1 MSAEVIEP
9 APNTQALN
17 ECDTNADTCC
27 LGKNFIISQYTTRSS
42 DVYAYD
48 KSYEPIENVP
58 IVTGMTAYDDDATGQ
73 TYILVFHEALYYG
86 NKLDHS
92 LINPNQLRNYGIK
105 VNDNPYDRS
114 NSLGIIANDEVLIQM
129 HTRGTKI
136 QFGTRVPTTQELNEC
151 LKIDMTSPIPW
162 EPSQVCMQ
170 EINRPVSDISS
181 VTYDE
186 VIGKHKYIDP
196 ASDEAHMHE
205 INPCLNRLREC
216 SISKITTSSLS
227 TNENTMDLT
236 PRRTF
241 VSTDRHTTVTA
252 EAIAENFLIG
262 PDRAKQTLMATT
274 QRGTRSAIL
283 PIARRY
289 RADRMYNLP
298 RLNAKFATDT
308 LYADK
313 KSIRSNIGS
322 QIYSHKCG
330 FNAAYHM
337 QRANNENVG
346 NSLNDFINDYGIPDH
361 LTYDGAAVQVGSKT
375 KFQETI
381 RRSRINT
388 HVSAPRRPN
397 ENPAEGSIR
406 EVKKRWYTLQ
416 AKKNIPNRVWDYG
429 ISWVCET
436 GNVTTNSSKYCDGR
450 TPLEI
455 MTGITPDITEY

>member
-1 MSAEVIEP
+1 
-9 APNTQALN
+9 
-17 ECDTNADTCC
+17 
-27 LGKNFIISQYTTRSS
+27 
-42 DVYAYD
+42 
-48 KSYEPIENVP
+48 
-58 IVTGMTAYDDDATGQ
+58 MTAYDDDATGQ

-105 VNDNPYDRS
+105 VNDNPYDKS
-114 NSLGIIANDEVLIQM
+114 NDLGIIANDEVLIQM

-151 LKIDMTSPIPW
+151 LKIDMTSSIPW

-170 EINRPVSDISS
+170 EINTPVSNISS
-181 VTYDE
+181 VTYDN
-186 VIGKHKYIDP
+186 VIGKHKYTDP
-196 ASDEAHMHE
+196 TSDEAHMHE

-216 SISKITTSSLS
+216 SLSKITVSSLS

-252 EAIAENFLIG
+252 EAIAKNFLIG

-289 RADRMYNLP
+289 RADRMFNIP

-330 FNAAYHM
+330 FNAAYHLR
-337 QRANNENVG
+337 RANNENVG

-388 HVSAPRRPN
+388 NVSAPRRPH

-416 AKKNIPNRVWDYG
+416 AKKNIPN
-429 ISWVCET
+429 
-436 GNVTTNSSKYCDGR
+436 
-450 TPLEI
+450 
-455 MTGITPDITEY
+455 